1 MGRARHKECSRNV
14 VRGCTSAR
22 TGRAQT
28 RTAAH
33 STACTTGHPPALRSQ
48 IATGWPARGEKHSA
62 QAYWRCPARRMG
74 AQIRCTRP
82 SGPRGCTGGGSRSAS
97 CVNVFCCVYPKVCC
111 TAMQALWAQAVA
123 RGAKRVASS
132 GARPISAACLHALPL
147 AHGHRGGPSRRRL
160 APAALPVS
168 TCCRQAAA
176 TICLRV
182 HAICPCRHRR
192 RAHARAMV
200 RRGACTTEKRRT
212 KKRGADFWR
221 SGRVGGRG
229 RLCEAVDGRAGNGIC
244 ILLPFLDFVHASF
257 ERRLSVCL
265 LASVH
270 TRAYAL
276 RAGT

>member
-1 MGRARHKECSRNV
+1 MYKRSDGPRADADGSTLNRLHNRAPTSLAFPDRHGLAGSGREAQ
-14 VRGCTSAR
+14 R
-22 TGRAQT
+22 TGLLALPSATDGGTNPLHTPIRAARLHRRRLAVGIVCQ
-28 RTAAH
+28 RVL
-33 STACTTGHPPALRSQ
+33 LR
-48 IATGWPARGEKHSA
+48 
-62 QAYWRCPARRMG
+62 
-74 AQIRCTRP
+74 
-82 SGPRGCTGGGSRSAS
+82 
-97 CVNVFCCVYPKVCC
+97 VPKGCC

>member
-1 MGRARHKECSRNV
+1 MSCADVQALGRAARRRGRQHTQPPAQPGTHQPCVPRSPRAGRLGERSTARRPTGAAQRDGGGHKS
-14 VRGCTSAR
+14 
-22 TGRAQT
+22 
-28 RTAAH
+28 AAH
-33 STACTTGHPPALRSQ
+33 AHQGREAAQ
-48 IATGWPARGEKHSA
+48 EEARGRH
-62 QAYWRCPARRMG
+62 RCQRVLLR
-74 AQIRCTRP
+74 
-82 SGPRGCTGGGSRSAS
+82 
-97 CVNVFCCVYPKVCC
+97 VPKGCC

-229 RLCEAVDGRAGNGIC
+229 SLCEAVDGRAGNGIC